1 MKYAIA
7 YLPSALEDL
16 KEIVRYIAH
25 TLQNPK
31 AAERLGLEIIK
42 KTDLIADFPYSEPR
56 YTPIKP
62 LEYEYRKLLVKNYFV
77 FYRIDETKKTVT
89 VARVI
94 YAKRNTAS
102 VETKDL

>member
-1 MKYAIA
+1 MKYAIQ

-16 KEIVRYIAH
+16 KEIVRYISN

-31 AAERLGLEIIK
+31 AADNLGREIIEK
-42 KTDLIADFPYSEPR
+42 VDLIADFPYSAPH

-62 LEYEYRKLLVKNYFV
+62 LAYEYRKLLVKNYFV
-77 FYRIDETKKTVT
+77 FYRVNEEEKTVT

-102 VETKDL
+102 LT